1 MEEGRTAWAVD
12 YRARPGGEEQ
22 MIVGLRESELVRS
35 EDGFPVVYSR
45 GWYVRLL
52 SGGASDS
59 MSYMPDK

>member
-1 MEEGRTAWAVD
+1 
-12 YRARPGGEEQ
+12 